1 MHMTTVNVN
10 WTLDYLNGIATE
22 HGTHRPSEK
31 QVFTYI
37 PPMLY

>member
-1 MHMTTVNVN
+1 MTTVNVN

-22 HGTHRPSEK
+22 HGHRHSEK